1 MSEALLV
8 SYAALWALVLA
19 IAVGLLA
26 LYRHFGE
33 MYLTSREGRVTEDRD
48 RGGTPVRPCRAGGWH
63 ERATPTFWDGKSHAI
78 RSSRLP
84 IVQTCA
90 SGRDGVRFK
99 DPSGRRDLR
108 GTG

>member
-33 MYLTSREGRVTEDRD
+33 MYLTSREGRVTQDPRS
-48 RGGTPVRPCRAGGWH
+48 RRHSRPPVSSGWMARACNSHFLG
-63 ERATPTFWDGKSHAI
+63 RQVSCYSQQPTAH
-78 RSSRLP
+78 
-84 IVQTCA
+84 CA
-90 SGRDGVRFK
+90 NVCFR
-99 DPSGRRDLR
+99 
-108 GTG
+108 T